1 MSSLFTEEVK
11 SYAKSLGADLVGVAD
26 LLRVKGIE
34 TVPTGLLEN
43 FTHAV
48 VIAFQVSPQV
58 FAQMSDEPTPLY
70 AQQYS
75 AVNQLLDQIN
85 LRLQSKIL
93 NCGYQALALPASQ
106 TVDRERHMGHISSKA
121 VAVAAGLGW
130 QGKSLL
136 LVTPQY
142 GPRVRIACLL
152 TDAPLIADDVLANRC
167 GKCMKCKNACPAQA
181 INGLAW
187 QGKQRTREEAI
198 NFERCVDWVTAM
210 AKKPGI
216 GANICGICIKVCPW
230 GQ

>member
-1 MSSLFTEEVK
+1 MNVLFTEEVK
-11 SYAKSLGADLVGVAD
+11 SYAKSLGADLVGIAD
-26 LLRVKGIE
+26 LAMVKGIE
-34 TVPTGLLEN
+34 TIPAGLLEK

-48 VIAFQVSPQV
+48 VIAFQVSPVV
-58 FAQMSDEPTPLY
+58 FAHIDNEPTPLY

-75 AVNQLLDQIN
+75 AINQLLDQIN

-93 NCGYQALALPASQ
+93 SSGYQALALPASQ

-121 VAVAAGLGW
+121 LAVAAGLGW

-142 GPRVRIACLL
+142 GPRIRIACLL
-152 TDAPLIADDVLANRC
+152 TDAPLIADDTLANRC
-167 GKCMKCKNACPAQA
+167 GNCLKCKEACPAQA

-187 QGKQRTREEAI
+187 QGTQRIREDAI
-198 NFERCVDWVTAM
+198 DLARCVGWVTEM

-216 GANICGICIKVCPW
+216 GSNICGICIKACPW
-230 GQ
+230 G